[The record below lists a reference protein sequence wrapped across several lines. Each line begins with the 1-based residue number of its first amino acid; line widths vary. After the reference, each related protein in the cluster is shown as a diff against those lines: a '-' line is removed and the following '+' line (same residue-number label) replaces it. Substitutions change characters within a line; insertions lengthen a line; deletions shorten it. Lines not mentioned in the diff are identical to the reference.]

1 MRKWLILAGAIA
13 MEVVATMALRA
24 AIDNPWW
31 AILTVACYGGAFVS
45 LAMLLR
51 MGAPIG
57 LIYGIWAASGVALT
71 AVLASVIFGEP
82 FTLTIGIGIAIVV
95 TGVVLVETGHSAPS
109 NGAAEAEV
117 NP

>member
-1 MRKWLILAGAIA
+1 MRKWLILAAAIT

-24 AIDNPWW
+24 AIDNAWW
-31 AILTVACYGGAFVS
+31 AILTVACYAGAFAS
-45 LAMLLR
+45 LALLLR

-82 FTLTIGIGIAIVV
+82 FTLAIGAGVAIVV
-95 TGVVLVETGHSAPS
+95 AGVVLVETGNTSHATDKGGRS
-109 NGAAEAEV
+109 
-117 NP
+117 